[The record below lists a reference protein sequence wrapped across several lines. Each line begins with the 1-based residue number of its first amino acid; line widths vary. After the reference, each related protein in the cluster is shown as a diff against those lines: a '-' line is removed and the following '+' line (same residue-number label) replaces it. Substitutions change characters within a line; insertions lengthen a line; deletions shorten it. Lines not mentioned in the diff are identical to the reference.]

1 MKFTKRLIDVAGMR
15 DVIQRRIAVLTLD
28 SGIPGPTVWL
38 TGCLHGDE
46 PGGAAIIHDVFK
58 SVRATGMCCGVLNA
72 LPLVNSLGF
81 ENVSRFV
88 NSDRED
94 LNRCFPGDKKGTMGE
109 RFARRLFDLI
119 TDSNPDLVID
129 LHNDWIQS
137 VPYVVLDPR
146 KHFKPATLRRNT
158 IECARATGLLTVQES
173 ELSEDTSRTL
183 TGALIAAG
191 VRALTVEAGGAC
203 GIVESSTE
211 ICTDAV
217 LRVLRHL
224 GVVESAA
231 EQTPHPASSRVLDY
245 TSRPQCTSSGLVRFA
260 VTPGDRVKPE
270 QTVARVFSAFGSIE
284 ETLRADRAGYVL
296 GVADHARAVPGSEVI
311 AIAAT
316 D

>member
-1 MKFTKRLIDVAGMR
+1 MKFSKRLIDIAGMR

-28 SGIPGPTVWL
+28 SGVPGPTVWL

-46 PGGAAIIHDVFK
+46 PGGTAIIHDVFK
-58 SVRATGMCCGVLNA
+58 SVRAGGMNGGVLHA
-72 LPLVNSLGF
+72 LPLVNSMGF

-109 RFARRLFDLI
+109 RFAGRLFDLI
-119 TDSNPDLVID
+119 TDSNPDLLID

-146 KHFKPATLRRNT
+146 KHFKRSRLRKST
-158 IECARATGLLTVQES
+158 VDCARTTGLLTVQES
-173 ELSEDTSRTL
+173 DQTDNSSRTL

-191 VRALTVEAGGAC
+191 VRALTIEAGGAC
-203 GIVESSTE
+203 GIVESSTVT
-211 ICTDAV
+211 CTDAV

-224 GVVESAA
+224 GVVESAT
-231 EQTPHPASSRVLDY
+231 ERKPHPASSRVLDY
-245 TSRPQCTSSGLVRFA
+245 TSRPHCTSSGLVRFA
-260 VTPGDRVKPE
+260 VTPGDRVKPD

-296 GVADHARAVPGSEVI
+296 GVADHARAVPGSEII

>member
-1 MKFTKRLIDVAGMR
+1 MKFSKRLIDVAGMR

-28 SGIPGPTVWL
+28 SGVPGPTVWL
-38 TGCLHGDE
+38 TACLHGDE

-58 SVRATGMCCGVLNA
+58 SIRGDRMTSGVLHA
-72 LPLVNSLGF
+72 LPLVNSMGF
-81 ENVSRFV
+81 ENVSRYV

-94 LNRCFPGDKKGTMGE
+94 LNRCFPGDRKGTMGQ
-109 RFARRLFDLI
+109 RFAGRLFELLI
-119 TDSNPDLVID
+119 DSKPDLVID

-137 VPYVVLDPR
+137 VPYIVLDPR
-146 KHFKPATLRRNT
+146 KHFPNSDLRRET
-158 IECARATGLLTVQES
+158 VGCAQATGLLTVQES
-173 ELSEDTSRTL
+173 ELTADTPRTL
-183 TGALIAAG
+183 TGALITAG
-191 VRALTVEAGGAC
+191 VRAFTVEAGGAC
-203 GIVESSTE
+203 GIVESSTVT
-211 ICTDAV
+211 CTDAV

-224 GVVESAA
+224 GLIESIVER
-231 EQTPHPASSRVLDY
+231 QPHPASSRVLDY
-245 TSRPQCTSSGLVRFA
+245 TSRPHCTSSGLIRFA
-260 VTPGDRVKPE
+260 VTPGDRIKAE

>member
-1 MKFTKRLIDVAGMR
+1 MKFSKRLIDIAGMR

-28 SGIPGPTVWL
+28 SGVPGPTVWL

-58 SVRATGMCCGVLNA
+58 SVRANGMNCGALHA
-72 LPLVNSLGF
+72 LPLVNSMGF

-94 LNRCFPGDKKGTMGE
+94 LNRCFPGDRKGTMGE

-146 KHFKPATLRRNT
+146 KHFKTTNLRRKT
-158 IECARATGLLTVQES
+158 IGCVRATGLLTVQDS
-173 ELSEDTSRTL
+173 DLAEDMSRTL
-183 TGALIAAG
+183 TGASIAAG
-191 VRALTVEAGGAC
+191 VSAFTIEAGGAC

-211 ICTDAV
+211 TCTDAV

-224 GVVESAA
+224 CVIESAA
-231 EQTPHPASSRVLDY
+231 DRKPHPASSRVLDY
-245 TSRPQCTSSGLVRFA
+245 TSRPRCTSSGLVRFA

-270 QTVARVFSAFGSIE
+270 QIVARVFSAFGSIE

-296 GVADHARAVPGSEVI
+296 GIADHARAVPGSEVI